1 MPPLNRETYTKL
13 RNLLQP
19 VFPVLSI
26 LWNFQCQF
34 CWVQKFESLT
44 PPRPFLL
51 LPISTPF
58 EHDTRTGLLDCNHKL
73 KFRNKIL
80 SVASQCSEISAL
92 TPQERNQPSTKTEQ
106 HENTNARFSY
116 KPEIQNKTLSIPSQF
131 PELSSLKPP
140 QRYIIPPQELN
151 NLKHTNANFLRT
163 HRPNMSFKFIKSSL
177 SFNNPSETS
186 HTKC

>member
-116 KPEIQNKTLSIPSQF
+116 NPKFRTKSFPYPRNFQNSHL
-131 PELSSLKPP
+131 LNPP
-140 QRYIIPPQELN
+140 KDI
-151 NLKHTNANFLRT
+151 
-163 HRPNMSFKFIKSSL
+163 SFRHK
-177 SFNNPSETS
+177 N
-186 HTKC
+186 